1 MATSLVST
9 GVQFPDASIQTTAA
23 TGAIGGTTASGS
35 VTLTSSSAGAQS
47 ITPTANG
54 QYVKLPSATTM
65 SKGGLL
71 FAIQN
76 NSAYDLKI
84 IDSANTTKGF
94 IKGYETATVGLADNS
109 TAAGVWTFGNTVLYG
124 RSATA
129 VLAPVASTTIA
140 GILTIDSDRD
150 LYLLNGGN
158 TGYAIVYSKLTGFGS
173 LTTIRTT
180 NNAQYIQAIKTTTDQ
195 FFLATGNS
203 TALQASILTFSGT
216 TITQGTIAT
225 ATVGSLGT
233 AVPRTNNYIA
243 LISST
248 SVVTASTNGLIGY
261 TISGTTVTIGSNVS
275 FATAITDLVGI
286 FSTGSSTAI
295 VVYYNSTITEIK
307 LAGVTLSGT
316 TAVESSVENFSQQSL
331 SDSYFGYVMNGSRLA
346 WFGNDSSSNNYGYVT
361 SVSGA
366 ATSTTNT
373 GVIFNGI
380 YGSNQ
385 RYFLYQNKFMVVD
398 PQSTTA
404 IRLISFNCGTA
415 TASLNTTVTITT
427 AITTSTAQPR
437 IWATGT
443 NQISIMFLSTALIV
457 YTSDVSSAPTTP
469 VFSYQLQ
476 SQSTP
481 INTAPVTATQS
492 NTGLLT
498 AAKNSTNIIFNP
510 LNSTNTTEVV
520 IWGAGNVI
528 ISPTIP
534 GVSSSLATLTVA
546 NQSGTCYGSIAYYSG
561 STAIRTQLSVF
572 ELAQ

>member
-9 GVQFPDASIQTTAA
+9 GVQFPDATIQTTAA

-35 VTLTSSSAGAQS
+35 VTLTSASAGAQS

-84 IDSANTTKGF
+84 INSANTTKGF

-109 TAAGVWTFGNTVLYG
+109 TAAGVFTFGNTVLYG

-150 LYLLNGGN
+150 LYLLNGGAAA
-158 TGYAIVYSKLTGFGS
+158 YAIVYSKLTGFGS
-173 LTTIRTT
+173 LTIIRTT
-180 NNAQYIQAIKTTTDQ
+180 NAQYLQAIKTATDQ
-195 FFLATGNS
+195 FFLATGLS
-203 TALQASILTFSGT
+203 TAVQASILTLSGT

-225 ATVGSLGT
+225 ATRGSVLT
-233 AVPRTNNYIA
+233 AVPRTNNFIA

-248 SVVTASTNGLIGY
+248 SVVTASLNGLIGY
-261 TISGTTVTIGSNVS
+261 TISGTTVTIGSDVAY
-275 FATAITDLVGI
+275 ATTITDLVGI

-295 VVYYNSTITEIK
+295 VVYYNSTITDLKI
-307 LAGVTLSGT
+307 AGVTLSGT
-316 TAVESSVENFSQQSL
+316 TVVQSSVENFSQISL
-331 SDSYFGYVMNGSRLA
+331 ASGLLGYVMNGSRLA
-346 WFGNDSSSNNYGYVT
+346 WFGQDSSNNNYGYVT

-373 GVIFNGI
+373 GIIFTGS
-380 YGSNQ
+380 YGNNPQ
-385 RYFLYQNKFMVVD
+385 YFLYQNKFMIVD
-398 PQSTTA
+398 PSSTTA
-404 IRLISFNCGTA
+404 VRLTSFNCGTA
-415 TASLNTTVTITT
+415 TASLNTTQTITT
-427 AITTSTAQPR
+427 AITASTAQPR

-443 NQISIMFLSTALIV
+443 NEISILFLSTTYVV
-457 YTSDVSSAPTTP
+457 YTSDVSSAPTSP
-469 VFSYQLQ
+469 VFSYALQ

-481 INTAPVTATQS
+481 INIVPVTATQS

-498 AAKNSTNIIFNP
+498 AAKNSTNIIFTP
-510 LNSTNTTEVV
+510 LNTNTSTDVV
-520 IWGAGNVI
+520 IWDAGNAI
-528 ISPTIP
+528 FSPTIP
-534 GVSSSLATLTVA
+534 GIASNTATLTLA
-546 NQSGTCYGSIAYYSG
+546 NQSGTSYGSIASFSG
-561 STAIRTQLSVF
+561 TTAIRTQLSVY